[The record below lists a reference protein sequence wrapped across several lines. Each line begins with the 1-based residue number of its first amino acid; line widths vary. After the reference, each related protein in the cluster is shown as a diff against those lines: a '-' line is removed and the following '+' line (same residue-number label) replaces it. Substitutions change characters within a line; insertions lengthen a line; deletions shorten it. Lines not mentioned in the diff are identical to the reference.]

1 MKAVE
6 RKEKMIAAGAVVLLI
21 ASFILSVIFFSSNK
35 SLEKALNET
44 KLKAETMLSEKLS
57 LEKQMAKIKMEFD
70 GLMKKNGESNK
81 LLAVANTKILQQE
94 TKMQTIVSEN
104 SQQKKSLE
112 NRLAEIQK
120 SKSQLEKQMSDLTL
134 YYNNLKSENSDL
146 SEAMAVLEKENK
158 DLRNNLMIMAA
169 LDADNFR
176 IEGLKRK
183 NDRLTVNSRNVKK
196 LKVSFDVPLLSTA
209 NLNFKINT
217 PDGKSYTSQDG
228 SISYIIVDEEK
239 DWLASTSNT
248 RNEIEVA
255 KRIEMIYHPTQKLKS
270 GVYTIDLLSN
280 DMKVKSVQIRLK

>member
-6 RKEKMIAAGAVVLLI
+6 RKEKMIAGGAVVLLI

-57 LEKQMAKIKMEFD
+57 LEKQITKIKMEFD
-70 GLMKKNGESNK
+70 AMRQKNGESNK
-81 LLAVANTKILQQE
+81 MLAAANTKIFQQE
-94 TKMQTIVSEN
+94 AKMQAIVSEN
-104 SQQKKSLE
+104 IQQKKSLE

-134 YYNNLKSENSDL
+134 GFDNLKSENSDL
-146 SEAMAVLEKENK
+146 SKAMAVLEKENQ
-158 DLRNNLMIMAA
+158 DLLNNLMIMAS

-176 IEGLKRK
+176 IESLKGK

-196 LKVSFDVPLLSTA
+196 LKVSFDVPLMSTA
-209 NLNFKINT
+209 NLNFKIKT

-228 SISYIIVDEEK
+228 SISYNILDEEK
-239 DWLASTSNT
+239 DWLASTANT
-248 RNEIEVA
+248 INDIEVA
-255 KRIEMIYHPTQKLKS
+255 KRIEMTYQPTEKLKG
-270 GVYTIDLLSN
+270 GVYTIELISN

>member
-44 KLKAETMLSEKLS
+44 RLKAETMLSEKLS

-239 DWLASTSNT
+239 DWLASTSST

>member
-134 YYNNLKSENSDL
+134 GYNNLKSENSDL

-239 DWLASTSNT
+239 DWLASTSST

>member
-209 NLNFKINT
+209 NLNFKIYT

-239 DWLASTSNT
+239 DWLASTSST

>member
-239 DWLASTSNT
+239 DWLASTSST